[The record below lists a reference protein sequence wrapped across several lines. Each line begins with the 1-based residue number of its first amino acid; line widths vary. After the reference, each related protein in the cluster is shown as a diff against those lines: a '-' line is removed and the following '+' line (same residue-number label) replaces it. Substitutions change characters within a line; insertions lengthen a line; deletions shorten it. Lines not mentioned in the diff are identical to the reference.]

1 MNNKKIALVVA
12 ALIIVEVLVCV
23 LFFAGNGEKAAPA
36 VAQATSH
43 TSTVVSVEMPAEEA
57 IVPEAAPEA
66 APEVA
71 PEAAPEVA
79 PAADDAAVEGTL
91 KNAFSFVLPADM
103 EIIETETAPAVE
115 PEMVVLPEGETS
127 AIVGDWMYNG
137 MLLCR
142 FGEDGIAVISVP
154 AFESQNEEYAYV
166 YENDVLTFVHSGIA
180 YGCVIEGD
188 QMILTETVDENQEAH
203 VLVKE

>member
-43 TSTVVSVEMPAEEA
+43 TSTVVSVEIPAEEA
-57 IVPEAAPEA
+57 IV
-66 APEVA
+66 PEVA